1 MTRET
6 AKSLLV
12 TLGIETPTDEQITNY
27 LNQVNKEV
35 KSEKDRA
42 DKYKGEADKVAE
54 LQKQL
59 EELNSKGLSE
69 VELANKA
76 TEKANAKIAELEK
89 SLKTMTV
96 QNKLSALGIT
106 GEDATK
112 FFDEN
117 GELNFDTLGQIL
129 TNREK
134 AAAIAK
140 EKELA
145 GNAGNPGGNGGNGG
159 GEPQKT
165 AAEIYAES
173 YAKSVS
179 ENSKAAND
187 ALASYL
193 K

>member
-1 MTRET
+1 MTREQ
-6 AKSLLV
+6 AKALLV
-12 TLGIETPTDEQITNY
+12 TLGIETPSEDQITNY
-27 LNQVNKEV
+27 LNSVNKEV

-42 DKYKGEADKVAE
+42 EKYKAEADKTAD

-59 EELNSKGLSE
+59 DEINNKGLSD
-69 VELANKA
+69 VEKANKA
-76 TEKANAKIAELEK
+76 TEDALKKVAELEK
-89 SLKTMTV
+89 NIKTMQT
-96 QNKLSALGIT
+96 QKELATLGIT
-106 GEDATK
+106 GEDADK
-112 FFDEN
+112 FFNED
-117 GELNFDTLGQIL
+117 GSLNFATLGQVL

-165 AAEIYAES
+165 AAETFAES
-173 YAKSVS
+173 YAKSVA

>member
-1 MTRET
+1 M
-6 AKSLLV
+6 
-12 TLGIETPTDEQITNY
+12 
-27 LNQVNKEV
+27 
-35 KSEKDRA
+35 
-42 DKYKGEADKVAE
+42 
-54 LQKQL
+54 
-59 EELNSKGLSE
+59 
-69 VELANKA
+69 
-76 TEKANAKIAELEK
+76 
-89 SLKTMTV
+89 
-96 QNKLSALGIT
+96 
-106 GEDATK
+106 
-112 FFDEN
+112 
-117 GELNFDTLGQIL
+117 

-165 AAEIYAES
+165 AAETFAES
-173 YAKSVS
+173 YAKSVA

>member
-106 GEDATK
+106 GEEATK

-129 TNREK
+129 TAREK
-134 AAAIAK
+134 AAATAK

-145 GNAGNPGGNGGNGG
+145 GNAGNPGGQGG
-159 GEPQKT
+159 GSTPPDKT
-165 AAEIYAES
+165 DDVKYAEGYGKRIAES
-173 YAKSVS
+173 
-179 ENSKAAND
+179 NKATND

>member
-106 GEDATK
+106 GEEATK

-117 GELNFDTLGQIL
+117 GELNFDTLGQVL

-165 AAEIYAES
+165 AAETFAES
-173 YAKSVS
+173 YAKSVA

>member
-1 MTRET
+1 MTREQ
-6 AKSLLV
+6 AKALLV
-12 TLGIETPTDEQITNY
+12 TLGIETPSEDQITNY
-27 LNQVNKEV
+27 LNSVNKEV

-42 DKYKGEADKVAE
+42 EKYKAEADKTAD

-59 EELNSKGLSE
+59 DEINNKGLSD
-69 VELANKA
+69 VEKANKA
-76 TEKANAKIAELEK
+76 TEDALKKVAELEK
-89 SLKTMTV
+89 NIKTMQT
-96 QNKLSALGIT
+96 QKELATLGIT
-106 GEDATK
+106 GEDADK
-112 FFDEN
+112 FFNED
-117 GELNFDTLGQIL
+117 GSLNFATLGQVL

-134 AAAIAK
+134 AAATAK

-165 AAEIYAES
+165 AAETFAES
-173 YAKSVS
+173 YAKSVA

>member
-1 MTRET
+1 MTREQ
-6 AKSLLV
+6 AKANLV
-12 TLGIETPTDEQITNY
+12 AFGIAEPTDEQITNY
-27 LNQVNKEV
+27 LNQVNGAI

-42 DKYKGEADKVAE
+42 DKYKSEADKVAG

-59 EELNSKGLSE
+59 EELNNKGLSE
-69 VELANKA
+69 VELANRA
-76 TEKANAKIAELEK
+76 TEQANAKIAELEK

-112 FFDEN
+112 LFDEN

-129 TNREK
+129 TDREK

-165 AAEIYAES
+165 AAETFAES
-173 YAKSVS
+173 YAKSVA

>member
-1 MTRET
+1 MTREQ
-6 AKSLLV
+6 AKANLV
-12 TLGIETPTDEQITNY
+12 AFGITEPTDEQITNY
-27 LNQVNKEV
+27 LNQVNGAI

-42 DKYKGEADKVAE
+42 DKYKSEADKVAG

-59 EELNSKGLSE
+59 EELNNKGLSE
-69 VELANKA
+69 VELANRA
-76 TEKANAKIAELEK
+76 TEQANAKIAELEK

-106 GEDATK
+106 GDDATK
-112 FFDEN
+112 LFDEN

-129 TNREK
+129 TDREK
-134 AAAIAK
+134 AAATAK

-145 GNAGNPGGNGGNGG
+145 GNAGNPGGQGG
-159 GEPQKT
+159 GSTPPEKT
-165 AAEIYAES
+165 DDVKFAEGYGKRIAES
-173 YAKSVS
+173 
-179 ENSKAAND
+179 NKATND

>member
-1 MTRET
+1 MTREQ
-6 AKSLLV
+6 AKALLV
-12 TLGIETPTDEQITNY
+12 TLGIENPSEDQITNY
-27 LNQVNKEV
+27 LNSVNKEV

-42 DKYKGEADKVAE
+42 EKYKAEADKTAD

-59 EELNSKGLSE
+59 DEINNKGLSD
-69 VELANKA
+69 VEKANKA
-76 TEKANAKIAELEK
+76 TEDALKKVAELEK
-89 SLKTMTV
+89 NIKTMQT
-96 QNKLSALGIT
+96 QKELATLGIT
-106 GEDATK
+106 GEDADK
-112 FFDEN
+112 FFNED
-117 GELNFDTLGQIL
+117 GSLNFATLGQVL

-165 AAEIYAES
+165 AAETFAES
-173 YAKSVS
+173 YAKSVA

>member
-165 AAEIYAES
+165 AAETFAES
-173 YAKSVS
+173 YAKSVA

>member
-106 GEDATK
+106 GEEATK

-129 TNREK
+129 TAREK
-134 AAAIAK
+134 AAATAK

-145 GNAGNPGGNGGNGG
+145 GNAGNPGGQGG
-159 GEPQKT
+159 GSTPPDKT
-165 AAEIYAES
+165 DDVKFAEGYGKRIAES
-173 YAKSVS
+173 
-179 ENSKAAND
+179 NKATND

>member
-1 MTRET
+1 MTREQ
-6 AKSLLV
+6 AKALLV
-12 TLGIETPTDEQITNY
+12 TLGIETPSEDQITNY
-27 LNQVNKEV
+27 LNSVNKEV

-42 DKYKGEADKVAE
+42 EKYKAEADKTAD

-59 EELNSKGLSE
+59 DEINNKGLSD
-69 VELANKA
+69 VEKANKA
-76 TEKANAKIAELEK
+76 TEDALKKVAELEK
-89 SLKTMTV
+89 NIKTMQT
-96 QNKLSALGIT
+96 QKELATLGIT
-106 GEDATK
+106 GEDADK
-112 FFDEN
+112 FFNED
-117 GELNFDTLGQIL
+117 GSLNFATLGQVL

-159 GEPQKT
+159 NEPQKT
-165 AAEIYAES
+165 AAEAYAEN
-173 YAKSVS
+173 YAKSVA

>member
-1 MTRET
+1 MTREQ
-6 AKSLLV
+6 AKANLV
-12 TLGIETPTDEQITNY
+12 AFGIAEPTDEQITNY
-27 LNQVNKEV
+27 LNQVNGAI

-59 EELNSKGLSE
+59 EEINNKGLSE

-76 TEKANAKIAELEK
+76 TEQANAKIAELEK
-89 SLKTMTV
+89 SLKAMQV
-96 QNKLSALGIT
+96 QKELSTLGIT
-106 GEDATK
+106 GEAAEK
-112 FFDEN
+112 FFDESGN
-117 GELNFDTLGQIL
+117 VNFTTLGQIL
-129 TNREK
+129 STREAD
-134 AAAIAK
+134 AAAKK
-140 EKELA
+140 EAELA

-159 GEPQKT
+159 NEPQKT
-165 AAEIYAES
+165 AAEAYAEN
-173 YAKSVS
+173 YAKSVA

>member
-106 GEDATK
+106 GEEATK

-117 GELNFDTLGQIL
+117 GELNFETLGQIL
-129 TNREK
+129 TAREK